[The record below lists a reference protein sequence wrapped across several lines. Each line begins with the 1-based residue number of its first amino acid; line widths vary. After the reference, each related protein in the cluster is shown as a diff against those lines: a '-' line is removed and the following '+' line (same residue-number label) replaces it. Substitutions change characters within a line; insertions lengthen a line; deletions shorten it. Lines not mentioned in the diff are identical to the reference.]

1 MGYRVAW
8 LRIPRRRE
16 GREGCRYVLYH
27 YETPIV
33 VVEGGEL
40 RYLDGF
46 SPTDASYAYEALREL
61 SPGRYAVLERRPRE
75 GTPIYVVHD
84 REAGALYLPRLS
96 ACAAKAGNDE
106 ECLKWYLRPAFRAF
120 GRLPVYVFDAPGR
133 LVPVE
138 EWRWRSEDYVVAP
151 SRYHWTC
158 PKPDATV
165 VIADGVAGREHVFDV
180 VGRYAYRVEED
191 ELGYRRASFMVP
203 WRRLVEEAVVPPV
216 ELSYVSVDAWRG
228 YTEAREVEARSC
240 WVKVVDSAMCSLDVG
255 EAARRAWEVL
265 RRWAMEERCLAAAI
279 VNYTSNVL
287 VVYVDLYAYVPPE
300 KAGSFNRLGLHYE
313 AVEAERE
320 SWEATLRGL
329 FPALSP

>member
-8 LRIPRRRE
+8 FRICCRRE
-16 GREGCRYVLYH
+16 EREGDRYVLYH
-27 YETPIV
+27 YETPILMMR
-33 VVEGGEL
+33 GGEL
-40 RYLDGF
+40 EYLDGF
-46 SPTDASYAYEALREL
+46 SYTDATWASSALPFERYRVAVRAPRRAA
-61 SPGRYAVLERRPRE
+61 SIYAVYDE
-75 GTPIYVVHD
+75 
-84 REAGALYLPRLS
+84 EAGALYLPRLS
-96 ACAAKAGNDE
+96 ACVAKALNDE
-106 ECLKWYLRPAFRAF
+106 DNVRLYLGPLLRRLGRP
-120 GRLPVYVFDAPGR
+120 PVYVFDAPGR
-133 LVPVE
+133 LVPFE
-138 EWRWRSEDYVVAP
+138 EWRWTSEDYAVPP
-151 SRYHWTC
+151 SKYWLYL

-165 VIADGVAGREHVFDV
+165 IIADGVAGREHVFDV

-255 EAARRAWEVL
+255 EAARRAWGAL
-265 RRWAMEERCLAAAI
+265 RRWAMEEGCLAAAI
-279 VNYTSNVL
+279 VSYTSNVL

-329 FPALSP
+329 FPALLH